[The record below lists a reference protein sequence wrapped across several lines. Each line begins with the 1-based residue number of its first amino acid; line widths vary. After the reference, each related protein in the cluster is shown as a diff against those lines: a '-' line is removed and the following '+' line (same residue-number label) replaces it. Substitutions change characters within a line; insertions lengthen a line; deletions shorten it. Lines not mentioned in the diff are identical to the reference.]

1 MNITAEDL
9 IKIVDEARK
18 EIMIVVRST
27 DFYSRPGDLDEE
39 YLEYVCPQLLM
50 SNLQHFIEANEK

>member
-9 IKIVDEARK
+9 IEIVNETRK
-18 EIMIVVRST
+18 GIMIMVRST